1 MSNMQV
7 LVIVPRMGHV
17 MIMTHGC
24 RYTCLTR
31 EIEGK
36 LCFKFKNQWFPVDEY
51 TTPDTLISSL

>member
-1 MSNMQV
+1 MADMRV

-24 RYTCLTR
+24 QYTCLTK
-31 EIEGK
+31 EIDGERM
-36 LCFKFKNQWFPVDEY
+36 FKFKNQWHRVDDY